1 MIARPGVYADRGK
14 GDAPVLCLGQVHFM
28 DWQDVADLP
37 FAGALTLH
45 SGGLEPHGDYD
56 GVHFDQLSF
65 AEPQAASSQFI
76 ECAFTGVSVQGG
88 RLAKARLRDVLLR
101 DVRLIATGLG
111 ESHWTDV
118 AVAESVAAG
127 AEVFGAELRRVT
139 FRRCKLDSV
148 NFRGASL
155 TEVTFA
161 DCELRDV
168 DFAGATL
175 ARTAFP
181 GSRLARTDFTGVHL
195 EATDLRG
202 AELGLIIGPDSL
214 RGAIV
219 STGQLVYLAPILAET
234 IGITVS
240 DD

>member
-1 MIARPGVYADRGK
+1 
-14 GDAPVLCLGQVHFM
+14 M
-28 DWQDVADLP
+28 DWLDVADLP
-37 FAGALTLH
+37 FAATLTPH
-45 SGGLEPHGDYD
+45 AGGLAPHADYD
-56 GVHFDQLSF
+56 GVHFGQLSF
-65 AEPQAASSQFI
+65 DEPQAASSQFI
-76 ECAFTGVSVQGG
+76 ECAFTGVTIQGG

-118 AVAESVAAG
+118 AVAETVAAG
-127 AEVFGAELRRVT
+127 AEVYGAELRRVT

-148 NFRGASL
+148 NFRAASL

-161 DCELRDV
+161 GCELRDV

-181 GSRLARTDFTGVHL
+181 DSRLVRTDFTGVTMRG
-195 EATDLRG
+195 TDLRG
-202 AELGLIIGPDSL
+202 AELGIIIGPDSL

-219 STGQLVYLAPILAET
+219 STGQLVYLAPVLAET
-234 IGITVS
+234 MGITVS

>member
-1 MIARPGVYADRGK
+1 
-14 GDAPVLCLGQVHFM
+14 M
-28 DWQDVADLP
+28 DWQDVDDLP
-37 FAGALTLH
+37 FAAT
-45 SGGLEPHGDYD
+45 LEPHAGGLVPGAGYD
-56 GVHFDQLSF
+56 GVHFDQLSLD
-65 AEPQAASSQFI
+65 EPHAASSQFI
-76 ECAFTGVSVQGG
+76 ECAITGVSFQGG
-88 RLAKARLRDVLLR
+88 RLQKARFRDVLLR
-101 DVRLIATGLG
+101 DVRLIATSLA
-111 ESHWTDV
+111 ESRWTDV
-118 AVAESVAAG
+118 TIAESVAAG
-127 AEVFGAELRRVT
+127 AEVFGAELHRVT

-148 NFRGASL
+148 NFRGALL

-161 DCELRDV
+161 GCELRDV

-175 ARTAFP
+175 TRTSFP

-219 STGQLVYLAPILAET
+219 STGQLVYLAPVLAET
-234 IGITVS
+234 MGITVS